1 MGVGEIVAVAL
12 GSGSVLYLIIE
23 KLFEVKTGKA
33 KASTQAIEVEN
44 ATSIVDLYKQIDTIV
59 GEKTEKM
66 EKKQDRLEQKIDLL
80 SGEVESLKTFKCVKT
95 GCPDRVKF
103 DKNNVI

>member
-1 MGVGEIVAVAL
+1 MGIGEIVAVAL
-12 GSGSVLYLIIE
+12 GGGSVLYLVVE
-23 KLFEVKTGKA
+23 KLFEIKTGKA

-66 EKKQDRLEQKIDLL
+66 EAKQDRLERKIDLL
-80 SGEVESLKTFKCVKT
+80 SGEVESLKTFKCVKVK
-95 GCPDRVKF
+95 CPDRERFNKE
-103 DKNNVI
+103 NVI